1 MKGQQGSNGLMG
13 LPGQPGRQGLQ
24 GEKGDSIPEEDGWM
38 FKVSAYTVKPKLTLR
53 LFLNIFYRYF
63 SGR

>member
-1 MKGQQGSNGLMG
+1 MG

-38 FKVSAYTVKPKLTLR
+38 FKVSVFRK
-53 LFLNIFYRYF
+53 
-63 SGR
+63 SQS